1 MNELAQPVGRE
12 LGSGKSHQV
21 SEEFK
26 MGTPQSGARTQGG
39 GAEGTAALDWVLLL
53 ALPAA

>member
-1 MNELAQPVGRE
+1 MAQPVGRE

-39 GAEGTAALDWVLLL
+39 GADGTAALDWVLLL